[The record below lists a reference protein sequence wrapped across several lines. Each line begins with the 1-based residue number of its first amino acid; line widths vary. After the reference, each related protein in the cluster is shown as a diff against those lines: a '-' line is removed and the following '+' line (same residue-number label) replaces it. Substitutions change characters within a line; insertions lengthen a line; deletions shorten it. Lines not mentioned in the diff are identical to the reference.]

1 MDGCGH
7 CDKFNSTWDELVSF
21 YKDNNKVKL
30 FKYDIN
36 EGKGKELATTYK
48 INSAPTIKIIN
59 NDTSYEYNG
68 NRQADDIKK
77 FVESKLNS
85 K

>member
-59 NDTSYEYNG
+59 NGVFLLVSHQISIFF
-68 NRQADDIKK
+68 RSI
-77 FVESKLNS
+77 FI
-85 K
+85 